1 MRTRTRVHSRR
12 GRARCTS
19 ERRLCHKP
27 LLAKVRCE
35 ASAGARA
42 CSEPNPECGPQEVIR
57 RLCRVNDRD
66 VGALQ
71 LRASPRATKYR
82 ICTRHTP
89 PACGPYDC
97 GERDNMKQTETASD
111 VNIGTAAQ
119 SHSRTPGCTRCCAAS
134 AKGRGTPDALWGWFL
149 RARGEGSAH
158 GSSPCAV
165 LLTLRSR
172 RPDGRWRWYLGGAT
186 SRLFTASAPPT
197 VRGLE
202 CGVEVKAGRRG
213 AVPSAGR
220 LGTAVLGGRRGSVRD
235 DRMHIRIMY
244 RPIDGA
250 WRRTATRLTLGP

>member
-1 MRTRTRVHSRR
+1 M
-12 GRARCTS
+12 
-19 ERRLCHKP
+19 
-27 LLAKVRCE
+27 
-35 ASAGARA
+35 
-42 CSEPNPECGPQEVIR
+42 
-57 RLCRVNDRD
+57 
-66 VGALQ
+66 
-71 LRASPRATKYR
+71 RASPRATKYR
-82 ICTRHTP
+82 ICTGHTP
-89 PACGPYDC
+89 PACSHYDC
-97 GERDNMKQTETASD
+97 GERDNVKQTEAASD

-119 SHSRTPGCTRCCAAS
+119 SHGRTPGCTRCCAAS

-172 RPDGRWRWYLGGAT
+172 RPDSQWRWYLGAT
-186 SRLFTASAPPT
+186 SRLFTASAPPA

-220 LGTAVLGGRRGSVRD
+220 LGAAVLGGRRESVRD
-235 DRMHIRIMY
+235 VRMHIRIQY

-250 WRRTATRLTLGP
+250 